1 MAEGIRPVAGLDV
14 DDRATPGG
22 LGPADEV
29 AGRRVLPRRPG
40 ARRAQDLP
48 VRLPERATRCVGAE
62 QRDDVVRENRAAVEL
77 VVQLEVINA
86 GTHGVMP
93 IHHPRRVLGV
103 PETRIGPGLTA
114 KLGRGVVV
122 AAAEHLGPPRPGGPA
137 GQRMVQENEPLAR
150 GEQLRQP
157 PGHLGCGRDRLRGM
171 AAPQVK
177 TGQVVAENGVEHPAV
192 LRAEPLL
199 GGRLG
204 GVREHPSPPGADVAE
219 HAGERVHVD
228 PMAPGNRQN
237 AHGSAG
243 AHQVPASRARRK
255 KAAPAAVYPPS
266 T

>member
-1 MAEGIRPVAGLDV
+1 VRAVLGGPGVGVRGRHPLQGVADQAAVGGMAEGIRPVAGLDV

-114 KLGRGVVV
+114 KLGRRVVV

-150 GEQLRQP
+150 GEQLR
-157 PGHLGCGRDRLRGM
+157 
-171 AAPQVK
+171 
-177 TGQVVAENGVEHPAV
+177 
-192 LRAEPLL
+192 
-199 GGRLG
+199 
-204 GVREHPSPPGADVAE
+204 
-219 HAGERVHVD
+219 
-228 PMAPGNRQN
+228 
-237 AHGSAG
+237 
-243 AHQVPASRARRK
+243 
-255 KAAPAAVYPPS
+255 
-266 T
+266 